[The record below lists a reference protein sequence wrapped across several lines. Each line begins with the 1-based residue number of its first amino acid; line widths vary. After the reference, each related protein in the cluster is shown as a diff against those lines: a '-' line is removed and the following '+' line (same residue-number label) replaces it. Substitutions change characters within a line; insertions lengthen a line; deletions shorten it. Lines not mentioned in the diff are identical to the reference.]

1 MERSQIAKLPR
12 FAPAPGGAKSSRS
25 SVLDGL
31 RGWASLSVVCYHV
44 FWETF
49 GLVRPEFKNPAT
61 GFLFDGALAVSIFFL
76 LSGEALSAAFFAGKG
91 KLAVIKLAIKRY
103 PRLTIPVLATCLITF
118 ALSRTDMLFNG
129 QAGMIVGR
137 PDWIG
142 SWVRFPFGL
151 GYVLR
156 YALVSVYTTSNA
168 TTALNA
174 FLWTMRLELVGSV
187 IVFAILLTFG
197 WFRLAWLILAAL
209 TVLLAWLTPTHD
221 LACFTVGIAF
231 AAARSHG
238 MFDRIQRTP
247 FMPLLCWAVICVVAI
262 ADGFLQWEGLAPEGV
277 APLFAVPLVLAIFC
291 DRTACRFFSSTL
303 SKMLGRVSFPLYLV
317 QFPVL
322 ISFTSGAIVF
332 ATAHGGLAS
341 GIVYLIAG
349 SSVAVCLVSAV
360 LFEPVEIFT
369 KWFGQRLVEL
379 AMAAWPRFLQDRGQ
393 IRLDRQSPR

>member
-1 MERSQIAKLPR
+1 MERLPVAKLPR
-12 FAPAPGGAKSSRS
+12 FAAGSSAVKSSRS

-49 GLVRPEFKNPAT
+49 GLIRPEFKNPAT
-61 GFLFDGALAVSIFFL
+61 GFLLDGALAVSIFFL

-129 QAGMIVGR
+129 RAGMIVGR
-137 PDWIG
+137 SDWIG

-156 YALVSVYTTSNA
+156 YALISVYTTSDA

-209 TVLLAWLTPTHD
+209 TVLLGWLTPTHN
-221 LACFTVGIAF
+221 LACFTVGIGF

-238 MFDRIQRTP
+238 MFDRIQRMP
-247 FMPLLCWAVICVVAI
+247 FMPLLCWTIISVIAFT
-262 ADGFLQWEGLAPEGV
+262 DGFLQWAELAPEGI
-277 APLFAVPLVLAIFC
+277 APFFAAPLVLAIFC
-291 DRTACRFFSSTL
+291 DRTACRFFSSKL
-303 SKMLGRVSFPLYLV
+303 SRMLGRVSFPLYLV

-322 ISFTSGAIVF
+322 ISFTSGAIVY
-332 ATAHGGLAS
+332 ATTHGGL
-341 GIVYLIAG
+341 GPQVVYLIAG
-349 SSVAVCLVSAV
+349 SSVAFCLVSAV

-379 AMAAWPRFLQDRGQ
+379 VMAAWPRLVQDRGQ
-393 IRLDRQSPR
+393 LPFDRQIPH